1 MTETTQPDTTP
12 QSNDNNNIQIETSRL
27 ILRLPHYDDV
37 PAMVDVYNNKMMYET
52 TLSLPYPYTEE
63 HARGFIEFC
72 RNKADTLTHFA
83 VIDKQTGEFLGGVS
97 FGITPKHQQAEVAW
111 SIAEKHWGKG
121 YCTEAAQALIDY
133 GFTHKSLIKI
143 FGRHFT
149 NNPASGRVMM
159 KIGMKHEGVLR
170 SHVIKEGEAH
180 DLYMY
185 GILREEW
192 EQQQKAKQQ

>member
-1 MTETTQPDTTP
+1 MKQHYHYHIH
-12 QSNDNNNIQIETSRL
+12 IQKNMHVGLLNFVVI
-27 ILRLPHYDDV
+27 
-37 PAMVDVYNNKMMYET
+37 
-52 TLSLPYPYTEE
+52 
-63 HARGFIEFC
+63 
-72 RNKADTLTHFA
+72 KADTLTHFA